1 VANGGLFI
9 VVVVVVSDFFFDV
22 VEVVLI
28 EGDFHE
34 SRQSGRRKRLTMCIC
49 GVSSLFRKKNCSPQT
64 AINADI
70 SATQH
75 TL

>member
-1 VANGGLFI
+1 LFI
-9 VVVVVVSDFFFDV
+9 VIVLVVLDFFFDV
-22 VEVVLI
+22 VEVDLI

-34 SRQSGRRKRLTMCIC
+34 SRQSGRRKRLIMCIC
-49 GVSSLFRKKNCSPQT
+49 GVSSLFRKKNCFPQT

-75 TL
+75 IL